1 MKDIIIP
8 PQQYGCTLSSTS
20 AIYIAALLLI
30 ITQIE
35 IEAFYVQPTKYRV
48 SSTRIKGNFLDNFIV
63 NRKENDDNK
72 PNHRVYKKW
81 KSKEEEARRKANT
94 YQGKK
99 ITVCVL
105 FPFRVFLFWSTL
117 HSHKSIY
124 RFSSLFSHITFSF
137 LQMSIIG

>member
-1 MKDIIIP
+1 MVV
-8 PQQYGCTLSSTS
+8 LSPVL
-20 AIYIAALLLI
+20 AIYIAAILLI
-30 ITQIE
+30 IAQIE

-63 NRKENDDNK
+63 NRKDNDDNK

-99 ITVCVL
+99 ITVSVSLSFLCDFVL
-105 FPFRVFLFWSTL
+105 EYTSQSQEYIQVLL
-117 HSHKSIY
+117 
-124 RFSSLFSHITFSF
+124 LSHI
-137 LQMSIIG
+137 

>member
-1 MKDIIIP
+1 MV
-8 PQQYGCTLSSTS
+8 LSPAL
-20 AIYIAALLLI
+20 AIYIASSILLI

-63 NRKENDDNK
+63 NRKDDDNK

-99 ITVCVL
+99 ITVSVSLFFPCDFVL
-105 FPFRVFLFWSTL
+105 EYTSSFIKSIQVLL
-117 HSHKSIY
+117 LSHKSFFF
-124 RFSSLFSHITFSF
+124 FSSNVKI
-137 LQMSIIG
+137 

>member
-1 MKDIIIP
+1 MV
-8 PQQYGCTLSSTS
+8 LSPAL
-20 AIYIAALLLI
+20 AIYIASSILLI

-63 NRKENDDNK
+63 NRKDDDNK

-99 ITVCVL
+99 ITVSVSLSFPCDFVL
-105 FPFRVFLFWSTL
+105 EYTSSFIKSIQVLL
-117 HSHKSIY
+117 LSHKSFFF
-124 RFSSLFSHITFSF
+124 FSSNVKI
-137 LQMSIIG
+137 